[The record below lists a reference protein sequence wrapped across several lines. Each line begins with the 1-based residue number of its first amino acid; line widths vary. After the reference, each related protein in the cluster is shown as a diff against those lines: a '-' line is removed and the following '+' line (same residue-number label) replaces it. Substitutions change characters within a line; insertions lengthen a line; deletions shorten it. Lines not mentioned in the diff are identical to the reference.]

1 MDGRRAELQVGAAV
15 ILSLAVLI
23 GGIMWGKGFSLKV
36 SRRPITVEFQNVG
49 GLEPGSNVL
58 ANGVVQGRVSEIVL
72 KDGRV
77 KIEATLDN
85 DVVLFSD
92 YRIVIESP
100 TLMAGKVLSVY
111 PGALPPTINTAGV
124 TLRGAE
130 PLGVGEAVSLFMDL
144 SGDLKATM
152 VNLNNLLIHLNE
164 VVGDTA
170 NQTSIRD
177 LLKNAGDVA
186 GQSADLLRENRAQ
199 LKLTL
204 AQLSATIETAQRVAE
219 LADRRMGTTIDGV
232 DSLVLQ
238 LADLASSLQQV
249 TTNLNSDSTTAGRL
263 LNDDELYIRL
273 NSALSEV
280 DSLANSIRTKG
291 LRNKIVLF

>member
-15 ILSLAVLI
+15 IVSLIVLV

-36 SRRPITVEFQNVG
+36 SRRPITVEFRNVG

-58 ANGVVQGRVSEIVL
+58 ANGVVQGRVSDIVL
-72 KDGRV
+72 RDGKVVIR
-77 KIEATLDN
+77 ATLDN
-85 DVVLFSD
+85 DVVLYSD
-92 YRIVIESP
+92 YKILIESP

-111 PGALPPTINTAGV
+111 PGALTPTVTTDGV
-124 TLRGAE
+124 ILKGAE

-152 VNLNNLLIHLNE
+152 VNLNNLLIHMNE

-170 NQTSIRD
+170 NQTHFGA

-204 AQLSATIETAQRVAE
+204 DQLAATIAAARRITD
-219 LADRRMGTTIDGV
+219 LADRRMETTINGV
-232 DSLVLQ
+232 DSLVTQ
-238 LADLASSLQQV
+238 LNGLTGSLREV
-249 TTNLNSDSTTAGRL
+249 AANLNSDSTTAGRL
-263 LNDDELYIRL
+263 LHDDELYIRL
-273 NSALSEV
+273 NSALLEV